1 MLKIGEFSR
10 VSQVPVKTL
19 RYYEELGL
27 ISPANVDAFTG
38 YRYYTV
44 EQLPRLNRILA
55 LKDLGFSLD
64 QILSIVTEGVSLEN
78 LRGMLRLRQAEQTAQ
93 VLEAQDRL
101 ARVEARLALIE
112 REGLVSHYD
121 IVLKQVDPIR
131 VAGVR
136 GVMPGYAEQA
146 PLWNALYRDLNPHS
160 AHFSGPCLTLYI
172 EEGEEQAGIDMEVCQ
187 PYTGPA
193 PADPKVTVHDLPG
206 GLMASTVHHG
216 PYATL
221 SQAYDALLPWIK
233 ENGYRVSGPARDVY
247 LKSTTSGNQ
256 NDSACVTEVL
266 FPVERAG

>member
-27 ISPANVDAFTG
+27 ISPAHVDAFTG
-38 YRYYTV
+38 YRYYSV

-55 LKDLGFSLD
+55 LRDLGFSLD

-78 LRGMLRLRQAEQTAQ
+78 LRGMLRLRQAEQAAQ

-136 GVMPGYAEQA
+136 GVIPGYAEQG
-146 PLWNALYRDLNPHS
+146 PLWNTLYRDLNTQS
-160 AHFSGPCLTLYI
+160 AQFTGPCLTLYY
-172 EEGEEQAGIDMEVCQ
+172 EENEAQPEVDVEVCQ
-187 PYTGPA
+187 PYSGPA
-193 PADPKVTVHDLPG
+193 LGDPKVVVRDLPG
-206 GLMASTVHHG
+206 GLMASTIHHG

-221 SQAYDALLPWIK
+221 SEAYDALLPWIK
-233 ENGYRVSGPARDVY
+233 DNGYRVSGPARDVY
-247 LKSTTSGNQ
+247 LQSTTGGNQ
-256 NDSACVTEVL
+256 NDPACVTEVL
-266 FPVERAG
+266 FPVERAA